1 MKRLLFGGLVLLAMS
16 LGARASVITLTFEG
30 LGNFEAVGNYYIGGF
45 GGSGSGPGPNYGVV
59 FSPNALALIDK
70 DAGGT
75 GNFGGEPS
83 PSTAMYFAQ
92 GAEAV
97 MSVPAG
103 FTTGF
108 SFFYSSPFF
117 SGWVTV
123 YDGIGA
129 TGNVLATLTLPS
141 TPFNGAP
148 DPTGLYSPFVP
159 IGVAFTGTAK
169 SVAFGGVGGFI
180 VFDDIT
186 FGSGTPTGVIP
197 EPGTFALIAAGLA
210 SAGLLRRRRIS

>member
-30 LGNFEAVGNYYIGGF
+30 LGDLEAVGNYYIGGF

-59 FSPNALALIDK
+59 FSPNALALIDF
-70 DAGGT
+70 DAGGA
-75 GNFGGEPS
+75 GDFGGEPS
-83 PSTAMYFAQ
+83 PSTVLVFFP
-92 GAEAV
+92 GTEVV

-108 SFFYSSPFF
+108 SFFYTAPDSP
-117 SGWVTV
+117 GLVTI
-123 YDGIGA
+123 YDNIGA
-129 TGNVLATLTLPS
+129 TGNVLATLTLPL
-141 TPFNGAP
+141 TPNNGAP
-148 DPTGLYSPFVP
+148 DPNGRFSPFVP

-169 SVAFGGVGGFI
+169 SVALGGVAAYIGF
-180 VFDDIT
+180 DNIT
-186 FGSGTPTGVIP
+186 FGSATPTGVIP